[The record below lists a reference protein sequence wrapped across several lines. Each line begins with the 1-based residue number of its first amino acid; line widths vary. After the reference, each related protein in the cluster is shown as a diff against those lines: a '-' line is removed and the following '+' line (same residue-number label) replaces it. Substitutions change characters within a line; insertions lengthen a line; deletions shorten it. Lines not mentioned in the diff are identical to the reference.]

1 MHIHGIFVLHY
12 YIIIYNND
20 KIVLLVVFLNQK
32 YSIFL
37 PNSGKWDWNNCWGCT
52 EKKNCTKEIMVE
64 GSNRGL
70 DESWG
75 QATLDSLMGYE

>member
-1 MHIHGIFVLHY
+1 
-12 YIIIYNND
+12 
-20 KIVLLVVFLNQK
+20 
-32 YSIFL
+32 
-37 PNSGKWDWNNCWGCT
+37 
-52 EKKNCTKEIMVE
+52 MVE